1 MRDDLRANFTAFSAR
16 LAEMVTKIQYDADR
30 RTDEVRIKA
39 VEDDIAQ
46 IRRERETERQE
57 ARGVRRL
64 ALTALVAPVV
74 GENKD
79 RAMPDLWLHG
89 AERHP
94 LSDTAPTDTQY
105 DPRVIWH
112 ITWDKNATVAKPA
125 DLVAFD
131 KLVQYFTG
139 GGKAVAPHLLWDP
152 FTGRIAQFYPA
163 NSRAKSVV
171 DLAGARPRPGVRRPC
186 GRRGW
191 PGARILCH
199 ARGPR
204 RREQTAGFRAPK
216 RRRRRSRR
224 PGGDGT
230 YVHGLR
236 TPTDVSLTRMPFS
249 CIHDDT
255 ERESADAEEC
265 HAGVGGGR
273 GPGRAEP
280 GGGRPVVGRGER
292 RG

>member
-191 PGARILCH
+191 PRARILCL
-199 ARGPR
+199 AWTSSPR
-204 RREQTAGFRAPK
+204 ADSGFPRAE
-216 RRRRRSRR
+216 
-224 PGGDGT
+224 T
-230 YVHGLR
+230 
-236 TPTDVSLTRMPFS
+236 T
-249 CIHDDT
+249 
-255 ERESADAEEC
+255 AEEIAAAGRRWHIRTWATYSYRRVADT
-265 HAGVGGGR
+265 HAVFLHS
-273 GPGRAEP
+273 
-280 GGGRPVVGRGER
+280 
-292 RG
+292 